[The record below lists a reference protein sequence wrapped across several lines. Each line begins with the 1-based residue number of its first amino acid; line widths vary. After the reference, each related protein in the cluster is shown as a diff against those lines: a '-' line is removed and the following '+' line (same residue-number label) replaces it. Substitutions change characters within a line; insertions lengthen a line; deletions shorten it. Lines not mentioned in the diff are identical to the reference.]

1 MEEHLICIYLDQ
13 QLIGY
18 GLSQG
23 LTIGLPRILGFS
35 ASFEDGLISNDW
47 KRETAKEFMINGVA
61 AKEKSMR
68 PYQKFEILKEK
79 AQMQVIPVSILTEL
93 AEEST
98 GNLVET
104 IQNYTVN
111 QLSITSG
118 NQYRVYVQK
127 ES

>member
-1 MEEHLICIYLDQ
+1 MYLF
-13 QLIGY
+13 G
-18 GLSQG
+18 S
-23 LTIGLPRILGFS
+23 TIDWLWIIARVNNWVAENPWLS